1 MTIDCSSL
9 FKKKQDKAAE
19 DRMNQAYRKKE
30 MDKEHTK
37 YKHELE
43 RVVKELKRV
52 QE

>member
-1 MTIDCSSL
+1 MEIDCSPL

-19 DRMNQAYRKKE
+19 DRMEKAYRKKE
-30 MDKEHTK
+30 MENEHTK
-37 YKHELE
+37 YKRELE